1 MFSGA
6 RHGQRTFSMI
16 REILERVAFISRFL
30 WTEDF
35 GTNAEFIY
43 ISIDDFRK
51 ENPRIDGI
59 RLRAKPKKEFF
70 CRRGLF

>member
-6 RHGQRTFSMI
+6 RHGQRTFNMI
-16 REILERVAFISRFL
+16 REIRERVAFISRFL

-35 GTNAEFIY
+35 GTNVEVIV
-43 ISIDDFRK
+43 
-51 ENPRIDGI
+51 
-59 RLRAKPKKEFF
+59 LAKPKKEFF